1 MTHRILLSTSLRSG
15 RRASGWGEESSGA
28 LLLGSVDPATLTFQV
43 ERSIPVPASRHRAR
57 RRAVRGI
64 CAFGDGWA
72 VANATEVFLYDLQLK
87 RIEAAFSSR
96 WLGDLHT
103 FSTDGENLYLT
114 ATAADTV
121 VGIDRRFQ
129 PVFQWW
135 AGDEPELRRYLHP
148 HHLENHHRAHR
159 GEHDFR
165 PLNPQ
170 RERFQLNHT
179 FLTPAGD
186 LVVNLP
192 DLDPKDEAE
201 PGLSKF
207 WNITRRRFHFPA
219 LPHPVWGRIHDGI
232 PVGTYHYLGWTERG
246 RFLQLNRTGAVMAEV
261 DCSVPLGDTTGHPV
275 AKNHGWLR
283 GATHL
288 VDEAQIR
295 PAPGATHLPERSGI
309 DRFLVGQSQLTLFLV
324 EFGGAAGPQRRG
336 PLTVLGLDAEFA
348 AQRQDVGLAVYCI
361 VAMPAE

>member
-1 MTHRILLSTSLRSG
+1 MTHRVLLSTSLRSG
-15 RRASGWGEESSGA
+15 RRASGWGEEISGA
-28 LLLGSVDPATLTFQV
+28 LLLGVVDPGALTFQV

-64 CAFGDGWA
+64 CAFGGGWA
-72 VANATEVFLYDLQLK
+72 VANATEVFLYDRRLE
-87 RIEAAFSSR
+87 RIEAAFSNR

-103 FSTDGENLYLT
+103 FSSDGEILYLT
-114 ATAADTV
+114 ATAADAV

-135 AGDEPELRRYLHP
+135 AGDEPPLRRYLHP

-170 RERFQLNHT
+170 RERFHLNHT
-179 FLTPAGD
+179 FLTPEGD

-192 DLDPKDEAE
+192 DLDPKDETPRDEVA
-201 PGLSKF
+201 PGITKF
-207 WNITRRRFHFPA
+207 WNLTRRRFHFPA
-219 LPHPVWGRIHDGI
+219 LPHSVWGRIHDGI
-232 PVGTYHYLGWTERG
+232 SVGDHHYLGWTERG
-246 RFLQLNRTGAVMAEV
+246 RFLQLAPTGAVVAAV

-275 AKNHGWLR
+275 ARDYGWLR

-288 VDEAQIR
+288 PSA
-295 PAPGATHLPERSGI
+295 ATGALPDAAETA
-309 DRFLVGQSQLTLFLV
+309 RFLVGQSQLNLFLV
-324 EFGGAAGPQRRG
+324 EFGGADGPHRRG
-336 PLTVLGLDAEFA
+336 PLKILGLDAEFA
-348 AQRQDVGLAVYCI
+348 AQRRDVGLAVYDI
-361 VAMPAE
+361 AAITAE